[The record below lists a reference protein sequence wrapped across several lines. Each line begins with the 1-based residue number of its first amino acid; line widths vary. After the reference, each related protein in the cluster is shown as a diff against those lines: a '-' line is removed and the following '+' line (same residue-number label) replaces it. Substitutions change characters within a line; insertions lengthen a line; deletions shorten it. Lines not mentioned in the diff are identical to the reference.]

1 MNTFFEFDNA
11 HTVPFFVWILVFIGI
26 GIVGYLTFT
35 YFQRKL
41 VDFESA
47 NRDVI
52 SLLCAFCASVAF
64 FIFAGFVYSLA
75 APDVQISQADQERVA
90 KEISE
95 SSGLSVRG
103 DDVAVLAT
111 GNTVCV
117 SDDVCLTPQIWSTDD
132 KEKVAMSISVVQK
145 ISHDTQKDQNST
157 KSEISEGAKKMIE
170 EGVQEESTNR

>member
-1 MNTFFEFDNA
+1 M
-11 HTVPFFVWILVFIGI
+11 
-26 GIVGYLTFT
+26 
-35 YFQRKL
+35 
-41 VDFESA
+41 
-47 NRDVI
+47 
-52 SLLCAFCASVAF
+52 F

-95 SSGLSVRG
+95 SSGLNVRG

-132 KEKVAMSISVVQK
+132 KEKVAMSLSVVQK
-145 ISHDTQKDQNST
+145 ISNDTQKDQNST
-157 KSEISEGAKKMIE
+157 KTEISEGAKKMVE
-170 EGVQEESTNR
+170 E